1 MFFVPAEFGRT
12 DAAHFALQ
20 PTEAHDGADTHAK
33 LLRNFR
39 DCATI
44 LRRPNYA
51 ITQILRIWLSHPIL
65 ASVPVGFLNLIR
77 RRCEIRFDSV
87 FSGNALVW
95 KMIASTS
102 SRSFAHTDSGEP
114 MIDAN
119 CL

>member
-20 PTEAHDGADTHAK
+20 PTEAHDRADTHAK

-39 DCATI
+39 DCDTI

-77 RRCEIRFDSV
+77 RRSEIRFDSV
-87 FSGNALVW
+87 FSGNALRIVSTRSGAS
-95 KMIASTS
+95 KVSRSTS
-102 SRSFAHTDSGEP
+102 ATYAASILS
-114 MIDAN
+114 
-119 CL
+119 